1 MLDTGGAL
9 RQSESRDP
17 PVPGV
22 AFAGSNKGVS
32 LMRRPRPLP
41 RFALAFTAACLFAS
55 TALAGDVRVTKG
67 VLVIDGGQ
75 RFFRGKATDIA
86 LGSYGEKKTPAL
98 AIPYL
103 AIEKT
108 LASNIVAKVP
118 VKVTGPIGVD
128 WTKVS
133 KTDLDAGV
141 SYLKLA
147 GGKGSLTV
155 EGAKSVKLV
164 LVKFSIAEG
173 DLKDLYNKF
182 AGGARDYLKKEG
194 GDARVVSEIYVA
206 MEAELAS
213 AVTTSGK
220 VTGSGTV
227 NGIEIEVSV
236 QSTTTTTSKITLP
249 PDTTF
254 AYLLHRVKKWDGS
267 KIQDMEDDRPGLN

>member
-1 MLDTGGAL
+1 
-9 RQSESRDP
+9 
-17 PVPGV
+17 
-22 AFAGSNKGVS
+22 
-32 LMRRPRPLP
+32 MRRPRPLP